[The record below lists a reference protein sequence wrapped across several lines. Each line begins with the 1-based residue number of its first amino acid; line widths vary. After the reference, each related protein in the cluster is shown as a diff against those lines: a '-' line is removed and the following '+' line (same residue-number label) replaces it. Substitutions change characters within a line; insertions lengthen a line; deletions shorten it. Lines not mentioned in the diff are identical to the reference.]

1 MLKLDTIQKKCRN
14 NHQHDCGHL
23 RKEEAEEEEEEEEE
37 EDLVSNDRN
46 DSFWIHANTVTVT
59 LSKHLLLSKSGT
71 RKL

>member
-14 NHQHDCGHL
+14 NNQHDCGHL
-23 RKEEAEEEEEEEEE
+23 RKEEDEEEEE

-46 DSFWIHANTVTVT
+46 DSFWIHANTVTMT